1 MSETKSQAW
10 KGAQHMRDTH
20 LVHRGGG
27 HNNSWD
33 GVKSPATGRVCD
45 PTFRDIGQA
54 FPFLMKESLQ
64 AVTQLCDLTESE
76 IEDLDLI
83 GQALAQVW
91 NTSLRDN
98 QGGLS
103 IFKDLYD
110 ELQSQETS
118 RVWAM
123 FSTFFVQTFFCY
135 MFSVQKMAN
144 GLPENWSED
153 VSDYQ
158 AMLTCVTGLSDESR
172 KTVVKEW
179 LDNGLWP
186 SNISYGKL
194 IQRLDSFIDVA
205 REGQEL
211 QEKYLREIA
220 KEDPTSA
227 DVRRNRLNACE
238 VKMVM
243 TGPCS
248 NCGEETENEWAL
260 SPRTYYRDPSSPDY
274 VYDVHTCE
282 TCRAEKAKE
291 FEQPALS
298 LCSTPE
304 GDK

>member
-1 MSETKSQAW
+1 
-10 KGAQHMRDTH
+10 
-20 LVHRGGG
+20 
-27 HNNSWD
+27 
-33 GVKSPATGRVCD
+33 
-45 PTFRDIGQA
+45 
-54 FPFLMKESLQ
+54 MKESLQ